1 MKGFIINTFF
11 VLGGSILG
19 IIAGKKIKED
29 IKQIIFDT
37 LGLITLFIGFKM
49 ALASPNIIYVVI
61 SLVTGTII
69 GSYLKIEEKIHEGLN
84 RLQEKYF
91 SQVKHIEG
99 FIIASTLFCVGSM
112 TIIGSI
118 KDGLY
123 NDTLLIKTKSVM
135 DGFASILLASQY
147 GYSVIFSALTV
158 FVIQGIITLF
168 SKYLT
173 FLISSLMMGY
183 IDGVGGFIILS
194 IGLNLLKLKDIKTL
208 NIIPSLII
216 VIIFAKW
223 LH

>member
-1 MKGFIINTFF
+1 MKGFIINTLF
-11 VLGGSILG
+11 VLGGSTLG
-19 IIAGKKIKED
+19 ILAGKKIKED
-29 IKQIIFDT
+29 IKDIIFNI

-49 ALASPNIIYVVI
+49 ALTSPNIIYVVV

-69 GSYLKIEEKIHEGLN
+69 GSYLKIEENIHLGLSN
-84 RLQEKYF
+84 LQEKYF
-91 SQVKHIEG
+91 SEVKQIEG

-123 NDTLLIKTKSVM
+123 NDPLLIKTKSIM

-147 GYSVIFSALTV
+147 GISVIFSAITV
-158 FVIQGIITLF
+158 FVIQGLITFF
-168 SKYLT
+168 SKYLS
-173 FLISSLMMGY
+173 FLISSIMMGY

-194 IGLNLLKLKDIKTL
+194 IGLNLLKLKNIKTL
-208 NIIPSLII
+208 NMLPALII
-216 VIIFAKW
+216 VIVLAKW

>member
-1 MKGFIINTFF
+1 MRGFIINTLF

-29 IKQIIFDT
+29 VKEIIFHT
-37 LGLITLFIGFKM
+37 LGLITLFIGLKM
-49 ALASPNIIYVVI
+49 TFASPNIIYVVI

-69 GSYLKIEEKIHEGLN
+69 GSYLKIEERIHEGLN
-84 RLQEKYF
+84 ILKEKYF
-91 SQVKHIEG
+91 ASVRYVEG

-123 NDTLLIKTKSVM
+123 NDMILIKTKSIM

-147 GYSVIFSALTV
+147 GYSVIFSAFTV
-158 FVIQGIITLF
+158 FIIQGLITVF

-183 IDGVGGFIILS
+183 IDAVGGFIILS
-194 IGLNLLKLKDIKTL
+194 IGLNLLKLKNIKTL
-208 NIIPSLII
+208 NMLPSLVI
-216 VIIFAKW
+216 VILLAKW

>member
-84 RLQEKYF
+84 SLQEKYF

-208 NIIPSLII
+208 NMIPSLII